1 MDVESKIEEVLIHEN
16 SSAQGTAQ
24 LCSECLNSARR
35 LGQLQDETE
44 KATAIVQVLE
54 MSVRM

>member
-1 MDVESKIEEVLIHEN
+1 MDEESKIEEVLINEN
-16 SSAQGTAQ
+16 GSKGTAQ
-24 LCSECLNSARR
+24 LCSECLSSARR
-35 LGQLQDETE
+35 LGQLQDETA